1 MFSVEDL
8 LISHGY
14 KLSKNSTNLCE
25 NRSDGFQHE
34 VTDRRV
40 SHGPLNGFPTNSAAF
55 ANTKKKIGTKSTL
68 NDNESS
74 HGIRGRQPVSIYHKD
89 FPASANVHTSEAGFY
104 DQSQLGWSSSPKTE
118 KDLAYWRRRGQD
130 FSALLGYT
138 DKGDSEMKGMAVP
151 CTLYGHDKKSQW
163 EVEGGTEK
171 IRRANVQENWK
182 PSADYRWQTLR
193 TESWDHSTIYGGLV
207 SDSDKERLPQDQYS
221 GRQVSTAATSHTKG
235 KSQSLP
241 RVLSPESLQ
250 CVEMPSLITKKH
262 SFSGTKT
269 ASCPQTG
276 LGLETTRHPDLAAH
290 FLPLPKP
297 KYGRPLKPP
306 SYELH
311 QQTRGNLEINSLQD
325 DMRKEEAI
333 SSSTKVSDP
342 IQDVCTQDS
351 SLEPPLYVPPPCYKS
366 PAQQSMNHYLPGEVP
381 DYDMCFNNGM
391 QSSVETTNLGHHS
404 STGIFKSGC
413 EHYQNEPI
421 PHDKKSH
428 PRQVEGYLS
437 SVQYIPFDDPRIRH
451 IRIAHP
457 DSLQEDVRAAGDAN
471 KTSLYTFQGNSLEPE
486 YNSAFSNMPDS
497 LNTAVKCDQVSG
509 SSAQSS
515 RWLAE
520 SNVDQ
525 DNCALPS
532 QRDSYDAGNDLNSK
546 CPKGWF
552 SAQSPYAPPLCET
565 MTKVKTFEPGTEIQS
580 KRSSKKKMNETIF
593 CLVSIP
599 VKSDLNL
606 RDTDRNSNLTQG
618 AEEKNGLDN
627 SGVLQE
633 QSLLSTSSTDLELQA
648 LTGSMTNKNEL
659 QKQESWKPEFKQ
671 MNDLR
676 FLQPAK
682 HKELQYSGSWPGDQ
696 YKDQQTQTSFTEE
709 PKVMRLLYGLEH
721 RGSDMATASQLLR
734 HGTSTAEPTQTVLA
748 SANKK
753 CKQFTSSM
761 KDQGYQHKTSNSVYS
776 STLIDSP
783 KAGPNLPS
791 ASYTA
796 FSGQEKETNS
806 VFREEGSTPCQS
818 KELFGQFLLKP
829 VSRRP
834 WDIISELE
842 SFNKELQEQ
851 EESSED
857 GVENYSKQEREEE
870 EKRGRKES
878 GTFGTDEMSQ
888 EPDQRPGMQS
898 ETVKPVAPICTQGQD
913 KSKSGC
919 LNESEK
925 SNTRV
930 IASECHVNTRCLQAR
945 EMGEPIRATN
955 GYLLAEPRK
964 QEVGKRVIKHAVSPQ
979 SAKRIPSDSCDDGNH
994 YNPFNSFNFKEEVH
1008 LENDNVVDFNRLKKN
1023 TAPRNN
1029 LALERGSVV
1038 RLSIASRSQGLS
1050 EPDLR
1055 SVGFDDDQE
1064 PHTYEL
1070 DCYGKP
1076 IMPEIPPN
1084 ESLQARAARIL
1095 GIDVPVDSLVPNNT
1109 TLDDKNVHFNN
1120 LPQTPKLSTEKAL
1133 GDTIEAKVTSY
1144 EGRRKCG
1151 WAESSFFVGDNISLE
1166 STEDQ
1171 NPGQETLIAGHF
1183 EQHESLGRQ
1192 SDDHIPPLESVLL
1205 PFSEKHEVPPNAEKK
1220 GRGTSKV
1227 IETLQGKLAAPPSR
1241 AAMDRLVRMKEVH
1254 SVSRMRRLSIK
1265 NMDSSEGGDEDKQS
1279 KGSEERGSDPMS
1291 GHNEL
1296 PRKLS
1301 HGCSVSKRIIS
1312 LAENGLSDNRNEKK
1326 NGKHSFSLG
1335 SRAPEIC
1342 MIPPE
1347 LKECDTKRQEFYL
1360 FCGTFL
1366 LSSSTWT

>member
-14 KLSKNSTNLCE
+14 KLSKNPTNLYE

-34 VTDRRV
+34 VTDRRI
-40 SHGPLNGFPTNSAAF
+40 SHGPLNGFSTNSVAF
-55 ANTKKKIGTKSTL
+55 ANSKKTGTKSTL
-68 NDNESS
+68 NDNQSS
-74 HGIRGRQPVSIYHKD
+74 YGIRGRQPVSVYHKD
-89 FPASANVHTSEAGFY
+89 FPASANMHTSEAGFY
-104 DQSQLGWSSSPKTE
+104 DKPQLGWSSSPKTE

-151 CTLYGHDKKSQW
+151 CTLYGHDKKGQW
-163 EVEGGTEK
+163 EIEGGTEK
-171 IRRANVQENWK
+171 IRRANMQENWK
-182 PSADYRWQTLR
+182 PSADYRWQNLR
-193 TESWDHSTIYGGLV
+193 TESWDQPTVFGGLV
-207 SDSDKERLPQDQYS
+207 SDIDKEKLLQDKYS
-221 GRQVSTAATSHTKG
+221 GRQVSTAPTSHTKG

-241 RVLSPESLQ
+241 RVLSPESLR

-269 ASCPQTG
+269 VSCPRTG
-276 LGLETTRHPDLAAH
+276 QGLETSRHPDLAAH

-311 QQTRGNLEINSLQD
+311 QQTRGNLETNSLQD
-325 DMRKEEAI
+325 DLRKEEAI

-351 SLEPPLYVPPPCYKS
+351 SLEPPLYIPPPCYKS
-366 PAQQSMNHYLPGEVP
+366 PAQQNTNQYLSSEVP

-391 QSSVETTNLGHHS
+391 QSPVEATNLGYPP

-421 PHDKKSH
+421 PYDKKSH
-428 PRQVEGYLS
+428 LSQVEGYLS

-451 IRIAHP
+451 IKIAHP
-457 DSLQEDVRAAGDAN
+457 DGLQEDVRAAEDAN
-471 KTSLYTFQGNSLEPE
+471 RTSLYTFQGNSLESE

-520 SNVDQ
+520 LNVDQ
-525 DNCALPS
+525 DSCALPS

-546 CPKGWF
+546 CPKGWL
-552 SAQSPYAPPLCET
+552 SAQSPYAQPLCET
-565 MTKVKTFEPGTEIQS
+565 VTKVKTFEPGTEIQS

-606 RDTDRNSNLTQG
+606 PDTDRNNNLTQG
-618 AEEKNGLDN
+618 GEEKNGLDN

-659 QKQESWKPEFKQ
+659 RKQELWKPEFKQ

-709 PKVMRLLYGLEH
+709 PKVMRLFHGLEH
-721 RGSDMATASQLLR
+721 TGSDMATASQLLR
-734 HGTSTAEPTQTVLA
+734 HGTSTAEPTLTVLA
-748 SANKK
+748 AANKK

-761 KDQGYQHKTSNSVYS
+761 KDQGYQNKTSNSIYS
-776 STLIDSP
+776 RTLVDSP
-783 KAGPNLPS
+783 KVRPILPS
-791 ASYTA
+791 ASHTA

-806 VFREEGSTPCQS
+806 VFREEESTPCQS

-851 EESSED
+851 GESTED
-857 GVENYSKQEREEE
+857 GVENDGKQEREEE
-870 EKRGRKES
+870 GKRGRKES
-878 GTFGTDEMSQ
+878 GTFGIDEMCQ
-888 EPDQRPGMQS
+888 ESDQRPGMQP
-898 ETVKPVAPICTQGQD
+898 ETVIPVAPICTQD
-913 KSKSGC
+913 KNKSKS
-919 LNESEK
+919 ESLSASEW

-930 IASECHVNTRCLQAR
+930 IASESHVDTRCLQAR
-945 EMGEPIRATN
+945 EMGEPIRAIN
-955 GYLLAEPRK
+955 GYLLAEQRK
-964 QEVGKRVIKHAVSPQ
+964 QEVGKRVIKHVVSLQ
-979 SAKRIPSDSCDDGNH
+979 STKKIPDNSYDDENH
-994 YNPFNSFNFKEEVH
+994 YNPFNSFSFRKEIQ
-1008 LENDNVVDFNRLKKN
+1008 LENDNVIDLDRLKKH

-1029 LALERGSVV
+1029 LALERGSVL
-1038 RLSIASRSQGLS
+1038 RLSLTNRSQGLS

-1055 SVGFDDDQE
+1055 SVGFDDDQG
-1064 PHTYEL
+1064 PGTHVL

-1076 IMPEIPPN
+1076 IVPEIPPN

-1095 GIDVPVDSLVPNNT
+1095 GIEVPVDCLVPNNRT
-1109 TLDDKNVHFNN
+1109 VHDKLSNIISDN
-1120 LPQTPKLSTEKAL
+1120 LPQSPKLSAEKAL
-1133 GDTIEAKVTSY
+1133 GDVTAAKVTSY

-1171 NPGQETLIAGHF
+1171 NPGQETLIAEHF
-1183 EQHESLGRQ
+1183 EQHESVSKQ
-1192 SDDHIPPLESVLL
+1192 SDDHIPPLESVVL
-1205 PFSEKHEVPPNAEKK
+1205 PFAERHEIPPNAEKK

-1227 IETLQGKLAAPPSR
+1227 IETLQGKLAAPPNR

-1265 NMDSSEGGDEDKQS
+1265 NMDSSEDGDEDKQS
-1279 KGSEERGSDPMS
+1279 KGSEERGSDPSS

-1301 HGCSVSKRIIS
+1301 HGSSVSKRIIS

-1326 NGKHSFSLG
+1326 NGKHSFSLDVYDPT
-1335 SRAPEIC
+1335 RVE
-1342 MIPPE
+1342 
-1347 LKECDTKRQEFYL
+1347 RV
-1360 FCGTFL
+1360 
-1366 LSSSTWT
+1366 